1 MNICEGPACFNQYL
15 VSMLSMLRPP
25 THQLID
31 TSLPH
36 QNRSEKTAVRHAS
49 TRYVAMIPRKMRIL
63 GSVTG
68 TILA

>member
-1 MNICEGPACFNQYL
+1 MNICEGPTCLNQYL
-15 VSMLSMLRPP
+15 ACILSVLRTR

-36 QNRSEKTAVRHAS
+36 QKRSEKTAVRHAS
-49 TRYVAMIPRKMRIL
+49 TRYVAMNPRKTRIL

-68 TILA
+68 TIVA